1 MMTCKYSL
9 SILAFSLSLVFIS
22 NAHAYGES
30 PSIED
35 CSALLPE
42 GQQYNVS
49 IDVRIDKTGQQ
60 SKFENT
66 FAIDDKV
73 GKESQI
79 SIATFIECVEPLI
92 KIAQEPISEE
102 EERAT
107 LEPLFKGIVY
117 K

>member
-1 MMTCKYSL
+1 MMTYISSL
-9 SILAFSLSLVFIS
+9 SILAFSLSLSFMS
-22 NAHAYGES
+22 NAYAYGES

-35 CSALLPE
+35 CTALLPE
-42 GQQYNVS
+42 GHQYNVS
-49 IDVRIDKTGQQ
+49 IDVKIDKTGQQ

-66 FAIDDKV
+66 FTIKDKV

-79 SIATFIECVEPLI
+79 SIAPFIECVEPLI
-92 KIAQEPISEE
+92 QIAQEPISEE
-102 EERAT
+102 EERAS